1 MLGLRKMEMSID
13 SVYHYVKI
21 NLFQL
26 RYAATSFSAL
36 IAVTKSLAQKGHLSL
51 RYQHY
56 SPLHKTH

>member
-1 MLGLRKMEMSID
+1 MSIE

-36 IAVTKSLAQKGHLSL
+36 IAVTKSLVVINVSVF
-51 RYQHY
+51 
-56 SPLHKTH
+56 SPVNFQICCVDNLITCDIF